1 MMTGEP
7 FLRQTGSGLELVC
20 GELSLRGD
28 FGKMRSRIRRS
39 ELMREGVVRAF
50 SLHKTNQSQKLKLSD
65 NYRSETLGEISE
77 NSRRTNVYPVILDAT
92 AGLGEDS
99 FLLAA
104 AGAEVYLFE
113 SDPYT
118 AALLRDALLRAL
130 ADPDLSDIA
139 ARMHLIESDSVTYMK
154 SLSVKPNNP
163 CHTGTESSGN
173 AADPALNNF
182 VKSFSEQNLSD
193 DTYSSMGNVPQILIS
208 EDLPIIHPDMIYL
221 DPMFPA
227 RTKSGLVKKKAQ
239 ILQILEHPCENE
251 EEMLTAALGTGARRI
266 VVKRPKK
273 GPYLAGRKPS
283 YSLEGS
289 VVRFDC
295 YVKDPH

>member
-1 MMTGEP
+1 MMTEEP
-7 FLRQTGSGLELVC
+7 VLRKTENGLELVC
-20 GELSLRGD
+20 GDLSLLGD
-28 FGKMRSRIRRS
+28 FRKMRSRIRRS
-39 ELMREGVVRAF
+39 ELMREGIVRAF
-50 SLHKTNQSQKLKLSD
+50 SLHRTGRSANFKLSD
-65 NYRSETLGEISE
+65 NYRSEEFMKIQE
-77 NSRRTNVYPVILDAT
+77 NNRARAWFPVILDAT

-113 SDPYT
+113 SDPFT
-118 AALLRDALLRAL
+118 AALLRDALNRAL
-130 ADPDLSDIA
+130 ADPELSGIA
-139 ARMHLIESDSVTYMK
+139 ERMHLSELDSVAFMR
-154 SLSVKPNNP
+154 SLAVKPDDP
-163 CHTGTESSGN
+163 DHKGTGFSGN
-173 AADPALNNF
+173 AVNPALKNF
-182 VKSFSEQNLSD
+182 VKSFSEQNLSGK
-193 DTYSSMGNVPQILIS
+193 TYSSMGNISQILIS
-208 EDLPIIHPDMIYL
+208 EDLPKIQPDMIYL

-251 EEMLTAALGTGARRI
+251 EEMLTAALETGARRI

-283 YSLEGS
+283 YSLKGS

-295 YVKDPH
+295 YVKDPQ

>member
-1 MMTGEP
+1 MASKESVTAAKAGEQRRMTAEP
-7 FLRQTGSGLELVC
+7 FLRQTESGLELVC
-20 GELSLRGD
+20 GDLSLRGD

-39 ELMREGVVRAF
+39 ELMREGIVRAF
-50 SLHKTNQSQKLKLSD
+50 SLHKTNQLEKLKLSD
-65 NYRSETLGEISE
+65 NCRSEALGEISE

-104 AGAEVYLFE
+104 AGAEVYMFE

-118 AALLRDALLRAL
+118 AALLRDTLDRAL
-130 ADPDLSDIA
+130 TDPDLSDIA
-139 ARMHLIESDSVTYMK
+139 ARMHLSVSNSIAYMK
-154 SLSVKPNNP
+154 SLSVK
-163 CHTGTESSGN
+163 
-173 AADPALNNF
+173 
-182 VKSFSEQNLSD
+182 QD
-193 DTYSSMGNVPQILIS
+193 DPQILIS
-208 EDLPIIHPDMIYL
+208 EYLPAMQPDMIYL

-295 YVKDPH
+295 YVKDPQ